1 LADYVVNC
9 CELYSGSMQLMSNS
23 RKLDK
28 VSGLFSIFLILGTW
42 EVISR
47 VKLVNPI
54 FLPPP
59 SNILYALYILLTN
72 IDIYIDLLVT
82 IYRFTAG
89 YLLGCVIAIPV
100 GLFMGI
106 NQRVYTALEPLVESL
121 RPLPASALI
130 PVALLLFGLGDGM
143 TVSIVAYAVVWPVLI
158 NTVDGVRNV
167 DPTLLDTGLIFGL
180 DSKGLVRKVIIPASL
195 PSIATGMRI
204 SLSLSIVLVVVVE
217 MLVGDSGLGQRVIN
231 AERSFRFGEMYG
243 VVILIGLV
251 GYVVNRLFLALRN
264 SLLGW
269 HVESR
274 ESRQ

>member
-1 LADYVVNC
+1 
-9 CELYSGSMQLMSNS
+9 M
-23 RKLDK
+23 
-28 VSGLFSIFLILGTW
+28 SGLFSIFLILGTW